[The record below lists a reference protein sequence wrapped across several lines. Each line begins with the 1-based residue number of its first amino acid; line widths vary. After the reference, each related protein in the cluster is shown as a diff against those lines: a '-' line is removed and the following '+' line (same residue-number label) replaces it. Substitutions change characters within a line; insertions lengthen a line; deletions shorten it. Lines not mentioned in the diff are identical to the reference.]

1 MNEMLSSF
9 KIKTFSF
16 SKPLNNL
23 TVRISSPV
31 VINVLFVVE
40 TKQFLAI
47 FNTKKNGRQLRRQP
61 FVNKNI
67 GIEVLHGGHV
77 ACQKQ

>member
-23 TVRISSPV
+23 AVRISSPV

-40 TKQFLAI
+40 TKHFFLAI
-47 FNTKKNGRQLRRQP
+47 FNRKKNGRQLRRQR
-61 FVNKNI
+61 
-67 GIEVLHGGHV
+67 L
-77 ACQKQ
+77 